1 MRPLNGNPNVD
12 NSDLTN
18 YPDGRIKNNDGSG
31 NGTGV
36 NEQTNG
42 DIHQTISKLMRLY
55 GITPNGLPDN
65 VTNGYQII
73 EAVKALA
80 SKNDSIYA
88 ITDVS
93 GVLSVPIKLS
103 FMLTNESIICKSGIN
118 LGAQTQIKG
127 SDAVTFTLTNEGSF
141 KTNEYVRLIK
151 TSGGVTLIRLADA
164 ASLDAM
170 VNDFLYLKK
179 ASQAEEDAGIIDTK
193 ATTPLKNLTAFI
205 KRVIG
210 ADSGSYLATAIRNGL
225 YPKEHFVIVD
235 AIGANPVKNYGT
247 ISLDVGGS
255 SGSIAR
261 DGNITA
267 ANAVSSG
274 GSDTIVT
281 VTLQN
286 TMSSSNYYVRTFL
299 QGQSANI
306 NLDNDVCC
314 PVFKVIST
322 TQFEIAF
329 REITGNVQAIR
340 AHMEVV
346 QL

>member
-55 GITPNGLPDN
+55 GIAPNGLPDN

-151 TSGGVTLIRLADA
+151 TSGGVTLVRLADA
-164 ASLDAM
+164 SSLDAM

-235 AIGANPVKNYGT
+235 GIGASPVKN
-247 ISLDVGGS
+247 VGWFSGLNVGA
-255 SGSIAR
+255 SGSLPVSA
-261 DGNITA
+261 DITA
-267 ANAVSSG
+267 A
-274 GSDTIVT
+274 
-281 VTLQN
+281 TLTSTGPDSFITCTMSN
-286 TMSSSNYYVRTFL
+286 TMDDTNYYVRAFI
-299 QGQSANI
+299 QGESAS
-306 NLDNDVCC
+306 LDSDNDIFQL
-314 PVFKVIST
+314 VFKVIST
-322 TQFEIAF
+322 TQFQVSI
-329 REITGNVQAIR
+329 RENGSITQSLKV
-340 AHMEVV
+340 HLEVV